1 MSNIVKDT
9 AKELGITQK
18 QLAEY
23 IGVHE
28 NTISGW
34 ARGTV
39 EIPPMATKL
48 FELLKV
54 EKKYNTAKELFCD
67 LENKKS
73 Q

>member
-1 MSNIVKDT
+1 MSNKIKEI
-9 AKELGITQK
+9 AKELGMTQK
-18 QLAEY
+18 QIAEY

-28 NTISGW
+28 NTISAW

-39 EIPPMATKL
+39 EIPPMAIKL

-67 LENKKS
+67 LESKKS